1 MADDATSEVEVSRL
15 TLARAIDLLDDYRQD
30 MERADATGPYLDEL
44 SSTVEQLEKR
54 LHEE

>member
-15 TLARAIDLLDDYRQD
+15 TLASAIDLLDDYRQD
-30 MERADATGPYLDEL
+30 MERAEARGPYLDEL